1 MALTYQD
8 INAYTGPYIVPRIT
22 HTISRN
28 SPLLTRLESRSQKFL
43 GGTEIRRPIIYNTL
57 PVVNLQRGS
66 AFDLTETKTT
76 TAVASTIKLYGVNI
90 TLFATDAITN
100 AGPHAAFSI
109 VEERF
114 QSAAVSM
121 AQQLG
126 TDLYRDS
133 VGVRSLAITGL
144 DQWYDDG
151 NTFATVGGVTRSDLL
166 TAGTVGALNCY
177 VASTTSFTLRTLNTA
192 YSQANWG
199 SEMVDLIPCTLNGF
213 NKIWEAVQPLQRY
226 QNASGDLADIG
237 FQAFRFNGADV
248 VVDRNVPTG
257 TGGRMY
263 GLNTKYIEL
272 YHPNI
277 PLFNYGFTG
286 FKAAGNTLDHAGQF
300 VVGMEMIVPNPRTGF
315 KLTSTT
321 EF

>member
-8 INAYTGPYIVPRIT
+8 INAYTGPFIVPEAT
-22 HTISRN
+22 HTISRS
-28 SPLLTRLESRSQKFL
+28 SPLLTRLETRKRLFL
-43 GGTEIRRPIIYNTL
+43 GGTEIRRPIIYALL
-57 PVVNLQRGS
+57 PVVNLQRGT

-76 TAVASTIKLYGVNI
+76 TAIVGSIKLYGVNI

-100 AGPHAAFSI
+100 AGPEAAFSI

-114 QSAAVSM
+114 LSAAVSM
-121 AQQLG
+121 AQALG
-126 TDLYRDS
+126 TDIYRDS
-133 VGVRSLAITGL
+133 TGVRSLQMTGL

-151 NTFATVGGVTRSDLL
+151 NLFTTVGGVLRTDLMTTGSVGGL
-166 TAGTVGALNCY
+166 NAYTAAT
-177 VASTTSFTLRTLNTA
+177 SSFTLRTLNTA

-199 SEMVDLIPCTLNGF
+199 NEMVDIIPSTLNGF

-226 QNASGDLADIG
+226 QDASGDMASIG
-237 FQAFRFNGADV
+237 FHAFRFNGADV

-257 TGGRMY
+257 SGGRMY

-272 YHPNI
+272 WHPQNK
-277 PLFNYGFTG
+277 LFNYGFTG
-286 FKAAGNTLDHAGQF
+286 FKGSGNTLDHAGQF
-300 VVGMEMIVPNPRTGF
+300 VVGMEMLVPNPRTGF